1 MLLNQMQIVKERG
14 DGLHNDTRAFE
25 IWAFEQ
31 QQIIT
36 PSSSCGNELLTFFG
50 VIVQDS
56 WANHQDLVDKPFHWD
71 LYPFHIS
78 PQLEKVNKTMLGNVT
93 PL

>member
-1 MLLNQMQIVKERG
+1 MACITIPGRFFFNSV
-14 DGLHNDTRAFE
+14 FE

-56 WANHQDLVDKPFHWD
+56 WANHQDLVDKPFH
-71 LYPFHIS
+71 
-78 PQLEKVNKTMLGNVT
+78 
-93 PL
+93 